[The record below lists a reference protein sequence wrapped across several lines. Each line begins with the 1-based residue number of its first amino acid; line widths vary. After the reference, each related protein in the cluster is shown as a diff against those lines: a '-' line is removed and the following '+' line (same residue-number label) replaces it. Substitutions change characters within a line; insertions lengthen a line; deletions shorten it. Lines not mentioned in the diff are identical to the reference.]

1 MTKHK
6 EPSHRLR
13 DFLLYIAIGVSIAA
27 SVILLG
33 VHLAKTWQKPEAG
46 TKWIGFFIL
55 TLLLFWWTIRAYV
68 PFWNNPRFW
77 KFLVAFAV
85 VHLVLGV
92 GTLLRTTRASLLP
105 FMVITPL
112 EYYALSAY
120 LSHFLIPK
128 EEFGERNTNQP

>member
-33 VHLAKTWQKPEAG
+33 VHLAKTGQKPEAG

-85 VHLVLGV
+85 VHLVLGEI
-92 GTLLRTTRASLLP
+92 GRASCR
-105 FMVITPL
+105 
-112 EYYALSAY
+112 
-120 LSHFLIPK
+120 
-128 EEFGERNTNQP
+128 ERV